1 MYERLIKDIKKT
13 LYKTLGNTLL
23 KPEQLEAVIMDIERH
38 LNNRPLT
45 YVESDSGEEQVLT
58 PNIIMWGKDSH
69 ILEELKVEEDNVSK
83 MFRRMK
89 NARQHVWSRWSKEYV
104 NSLMEYHRMNKK
116 NCMRLPEIGEIAL
129 VVGKEKNR
137 GHWMKG
143 KVEKLIKG
151 KDNVVRGVI
160 LRHKGH
166 LIERPLQAVC
176 PLEIRSDIDVVR
188 ELPAENVAADKAEDT
203 VRVKQRAAA
212 DAEVITRLCLEET
225 EHLNRFGIL
234 HTVKVKFE

>member
-1 MYERLIKDIKKT
+1 
-13 LYKTLGNTLL
+13 
-23 KPEQLEAVIMDIERH
+23 
-38 LNNRPLT
+38 
-45 YVESDSGEEQVLT
+45 
-58 PNIIMWGKDSH
+58 
-69 ILEELKVEEDNVSK
+69 
-83 MFRRMK
+83 
-89 NARQHVWSRWSKEYV
+89 
-104 NSLMEYHRMNKK
+104 MNKK

-129 VVGKEKNR
+129 VVGEEKNR

-176 PLEIRSDIDVVR
+176 PLEIRSDVDVVQ

-203 VRVKQRAAA
+203 GRVKRRAAA
-212 DAEVITRLCLEET
+212 DAEVITCLCLEED
-225 EHLNRFGIL
+225 
-234 HTVKVKFE
+234 